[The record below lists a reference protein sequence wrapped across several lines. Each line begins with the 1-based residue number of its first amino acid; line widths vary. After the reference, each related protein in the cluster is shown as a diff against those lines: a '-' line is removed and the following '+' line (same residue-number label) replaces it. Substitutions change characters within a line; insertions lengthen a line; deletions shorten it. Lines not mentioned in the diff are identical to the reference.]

1 MLPAGRDWGKIMPE
15 SALSAAVPRTPWHL
29 WLAGALSLLWN
40 ASGAWVAVQ
49 AQTGA
54 AMDMD
59 AAEIA
64 YYAEQ
69 PLWVVTLTDLAFVAA
84 ILGAL
89 ALLLRSRWATPLY
102 LLSIAAIIASAVG
115 DIARGSALLLQ
126 QADWLT
132 LALITT
138 GLAIMQ
144 WLYALWIGKRGA
156 LR

>member
-1 MLPAGRDWGKIMPE
+1 MSELTMGATRPKA
-15 SALSAAVPRTPWHL
+15 PWHL
-29 WLAGALSLLWN
+29 WVVGVLSLLWN
-40 ASGAWVAVQ
+40 ASGAWVVVQ

-69 PLWVVTLTDLAFVAA
+69 PLWVVALTDLAFAAA

-89 ALLLRSRWATPLY
+89 ALLLRNRWAPPLY
-102 LLSIAAIIASAVG
+102 LLSVAAVLASAAG
-115 DIARGSALLLQ
+115 DIARGSALLLRQ
-126 QADWLT
+126 QDWLV
-132 LALITT
+132 LAGVTT
-138 GLAIMQ
+138 GLAVAQ
-144 WLYALWIGKRGA
+144 WAYAAWSRRREV

>member
-1 MLPAGRDWGKIMPE
+1 MSELTMDATTPK
-15 SALSAAVPRTPWHL
+15 TPWHL
-29 WLAGALSLLWN
+29 WVVGVLSLLWN

-59 AAEIA
+59 ATEIA

-69 PLWVVTLTDLAFVAA
+69 PLWVVALTALAFAGA

-89 ALLLRSRWATPLY
+89 ALLLRSRWAPALY
-102 LLSIAAIIASAVG
+102 LLSIAAILASAAG
-115 DIARGSALLLQ
+115 DIARGTALLLQ
-126 QADWLT
+126 QRDWLV
-132 LALITT
+132 LAGVTT
-138 GLAIMQ
+138 GLAVAQ
-144 WLYALWIGKRGA
+144 WAYAAWSRRRGA

>member
-1 MLPAGRDWGKIMPE
+1 MPE
-15 SALSAAVPRTPWHL
+15 IAAEPVVSSRTPWHL
-29 WLAGALSLLWN
+29 WVVGVLSLLWN
-40 ASGAWVAVQ
+40 ASGAWVFLQ

-69 PLWVVTLTDLAFVAA
+69 PLWVVALTDLAFAAA

-89 ALLLRSRWATPLY
+89 ALLLRSRWAPPLY
-102 LLSIAAIIASAVG
+102 LLSVAAIIASTVG
-115 DIARGSALLLQ
+115 DVARGSALLLQ
-126 QADWLT
+126 QSDWLT
-132 LALITT
+132 LAVVTT
-138 GLAIMQ
+138 GLAVLQ
-144 WLYALWIGKRGA
+144 WLYARWAGKRGV

>member
-1 MLPAGRDWGKIMPE
+1 VAG
-15 SALSAAVPRTPWHL
+15 V
-29 WLAGALSLLWN
+29 LSLLWN
-40 ASGAWVAVQ
+40 ASGAWVVVQ

-69 PLWVVTLTDLAFVAA
+69 PLLVVALTNLAFAGA

-89 ALLLRSRWATPLY
+89 ALLLRSRWAPPLY
-102 LLSIAAIIASAVG
+102 LLSIAAILASAVS

-126 QADWLT
+126 QQDWLV
-132 LALITT
+132 LAGVTT
-138 GLAIMQ
+138 GLAVVQ
-144 WLYALWIGKRGA
+144 WAYAAWSRRRGV